1 MKTDRAK
8 HNRLTKEKVNAKADL
23 QRQINA
29 LDAQISD
36 LQLNRP
42 KNWEQSQKKRTLLLK
57 KFAPHGR
64 ETTSLRQLD
73 ETSLKGNV
81 KERNAIIIE
90 RNIIELDKKLYII
103 FAQLE
108 QRQKEMDRT
117 QTIYKLALDILPKG
131 FSDELY
137 HSFMSFEEPQ
147 HLMVFTDS
155 IDDFATLPAYTKSQS
170 VYDTMIKVFLNAR
183 SPSSQK
189 GMQHHVVM
197 NGCTQTVP
205 GFSDGQ
211 NMEYAHTMHLQTE
224 DQNS

>member
-1 MKTDRAK
+1 MSNLVD
-8 HNRLTKEKVNAKADL
+8 HCNE
-23 QRQINA
+23 I
-29 LDAQISD
+29 
-36 LQLNRP
+36 
-42 KNWEQSQKKRTLLLK
+42 
-57 KFAPHGR
+57 
-64 ETTSLRQLD
+64 
-73 ETSLKGNV
+73 
-81 KERNAIIIE
+81 ERNAIIFE
-90 RNIIELDKKLYII
+90 LNIMEGGQAALHRS
-103 FAQLE
+103 FAHVRAAAEGDGPNTDQSTS
-108 QRQKEMDRT
+108 RC
-117 QTIYKLALDILPKG
+117 YDILSNWS
-131 FSDELY
+131 FSDSLY
-137 HSFMSFEEPQ
+137 HSFMSFECQKEC
-147 HLMVFTDS
+147 MVFTDS